1 MRGKLLSLREE
12 DYVKAAKIAGASE
25 AYTIARHLLPNFMS
39 YLVVHVTLAIPATIL
54 GETSLSFLGLGM
66 QPPAV
71 SWGVL
76 LKDAQ
81 DLAAVAQRPWQLIP
95 GIFVVLAV
103 LMFSFIG
110 DGLRDA
116 ADPHSR

>member
-1 MRGKLLSLREE
+1 MFKHRVTDE
-12 DYVKAAKIAGASE
+12 
-25 AYTIARHLLPNFMS
+25 TIQRTICPALGHLL
-39 YLVVHVTLAIPATIL
+39 VHMTLAIPSTIL

-81 DLAAVAQRPWQLIP
+81 ELVVAAQRPWQLIP
-95 GIFVVLAV
+95 GLFVVIVV
-103 LMFSFIG
+103 LMFNFVG

-116 ADPHSR
+116 ADPYTRG